1 MINRAFFTG
10 NITRDPEL
18 RQTSSGTAVL
28 SFSLAVN
35 DRRKNQQTGE
45 WEDVPSYFD
54 MAMFG
59 KRAESVSRFLRKGS
73 KVSVEAKARWH
84 SWQSQDGTKQSKV
97 DFIVEEIEL
106 MSQKGSL
113 GNEPVYQAAQ
123 PAQQAAPV
131 QPPMMDVPA
140 QAPSLYD
147 EDIPF

>member
-1 MINRAFFTG
+1 MINKAFFAG

-18 RQTSSGTAVL
+18 RQTNSGTAVL

-35 DRRKNQQTGE
+35 DRRKNQAGE
-45 WEDVPSYFD
+45 WEDVPNYFD
-54 MAMFG
+54 MTMFG
-59 KRAESVSRFLRKGS
+59 KRAESLSRFLHKGS

-84 SWQSQDGTKQSKV
+84 SWQAQDGTKRSKV
-97 DFIVEEIEL
+97 DFIAEEIEL

-113 GNEPVYQAAQ
+113 GSEPVYQAAQ

-131 QPPMMDVPA
+131 QPPMVNA
-140 QAPSLYD
+140 QEPNLYD

>member
-1 MINRAFFTG
+1 MINKVFLAG
-10 NITRDPEL
+10 NITREPEL
-18 RQTSSGTAVL
+18 RQTSGGMAVL
-28 SFSLAVN
+28 SFGLAVN

-45 WEDVPSYFD
+45 WEDVPNFFD
-54 MAMFG
+54 MTMFG
-59 KRAESVSRFLRKGS
+59 KRAEGVSRCLRKGS

-84 SWQSQDGTKQSKV
+84 SWQAQDGTKRSKV
-97 DFIVEEIEL
+97 DFLVDEIEL

-131 QPPMMDVPA
+131 QPRLAEVPA
-140 QAPSLYD
+140 QAPSIYD